1 MGSPLGVRMPR
12 RGTAKRQYQI
22 GNDQYTYF
30 LFHGKSLLDESV
42 MGYGGAGEPLTSANM
57 AYNVGASYPCGP
69 SVAVF
74 NGTSSYIMNSVF
86 DPNMSMVNLDYTIQ
100 TWAMTNNIAAT
111 QMLMTAAYA
120 GYLQYYEWQLQ
131 INVSGGLSF
140 LHYYDTSGDAY
151 FATSSTGLISNGVP
165 FHVAACRNG
174 ATNRLYLN
182 GVQVASVAVSAAMNN
197 PGSSANLCLGVWAGT
212 SWNYWF
218 NGWLQEAKI
227 DRGICRYPNGT
238 SFTPPAIPSGPDAR

>member
-111 QMLMTAAYA
+111 QMLMTV
-120 GYLQYYEWQLQ
+120 GSFQPYLEWSLQ
-131 INVSGGLSF
+131 ITGSGGLSF
-140 LHYYDTSGDAY
+140 QHCYDTSGSSC

-197 PGSSANLCLGVWAGT
+197 PGSLAYLCLGVWSNSG
-212 SWNYWF
+212 WNYWF

-238 SFTPPAIPSGPDAR
+238 SFPPPVIPSGPDAR